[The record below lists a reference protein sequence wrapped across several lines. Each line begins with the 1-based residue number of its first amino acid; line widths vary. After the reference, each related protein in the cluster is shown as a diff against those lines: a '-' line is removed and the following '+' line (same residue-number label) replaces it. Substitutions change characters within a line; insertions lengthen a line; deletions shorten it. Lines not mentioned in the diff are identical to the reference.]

1 MGVCCSSICNNND
14 KTLSEAL
21 FSEDNDNKEKSINT
35 PKIQNN
41 NHSTIEEK
49 QNNILESNQQP
60 KLWGQQKDTLI
71 NTNINNIQL
80 DKPDVIDEIFLDNNK
95 LENSISMSIMEETEY
110 GLNLLKM
117 ERNLFDLI
125 NELRSNPK
133 SFINEIEKYK
143 NQLKNENNKYYI
155 VIDDNE
161 FEFENGEQ
169 DFNECIEF
177 LQNQKCLE
185 KFDKSQTMFEC
196 KKFFSDK
203 NVSDLVFVL
212 IYNLIDINN
221 PENNKIKRNCL
232 MNEEYNKLNITITK
246 EEFGNKLYS
255 YYFSFDKL

>member
-143 NQLKNENNKYYI
+143 NQLKNENDKYYI

-169 DFNECIEF
+169 DFNE
-177 LQNQKCLE
+177 
-185 KFDKSQTMFEC
+185 
-196 KKFFSDK
+196 
-203 NVSDLVFVL
+203 
-212 IYNLIDINN
+212 
-221 PENNKIKRNCL
+221 
-232 MNEEYNKLNITITK
+232 
-246 EEFGNKLYS
+246 
-255 YYFSFDKL
+255 